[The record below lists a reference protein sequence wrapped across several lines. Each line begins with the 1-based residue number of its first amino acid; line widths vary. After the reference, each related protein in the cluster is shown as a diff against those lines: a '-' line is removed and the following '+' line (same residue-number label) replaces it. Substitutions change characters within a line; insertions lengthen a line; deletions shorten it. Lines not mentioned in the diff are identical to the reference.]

1 MYVRLVRVM
10 IESGGLLCGSSRA
23 HELLLYYIACC
34 RQTEEDS
41 QLPNLLH
48 CIALHCIVCIL
59 SWKEYG
65 FYRHVHADGTTDR
78 PMATRRRSPRLVL
91 CVIFSEATCTCWTS
105 TYIDRRG
112 SGMFPTHLWSLH
124 VKTIE
129 LHANT
134 NVPARKAGA
143 CTRVQAL

>member
-48 CIALHCIVCIL
+48 CIALHRLHSQLEGIRIL
-59 SWKEYG
+59 SARSCRRNDGPANGNEEAKSSAG
-65 FYRHVHADGTTDR
+65 FVCY
-78 PMATRRRSPRLVL
+78 L
-91 CVIFSEATCTCWTS
+91 F
-105 TYIDRRG
+105 G
-112 SGMFPTHLWSLH
+112 SDMYMLDKYLH
-124 VKTIE
+124 
-129 LHANT
+129 
-134 NVPARKAGA
+134 
-143 CTRVQAL
+143 

>member
-48 CIALHCIVCIL
+48 CIALHCIASFAFSAGRNTDFIGTFMQTERRTGQWQRGGEVLGWFCVL
-59 SWKEYG
+59 SFRK
-65 FYRHVHADGTTDR
+65 RHVHVRTDI
-78 PMATRRRSPRLVL
+78 PV
-91 CVIFSEATCTCWTS
+91 
-105 TYIDRRG
+105 DR
-112 SGMFPTHLWSLH
+112 
-124 VKTIE
+124 
-129 LHANT
+129 
-134 NVPARKAGA
+134 
-143 CTRVQAL
+143 QD